1 MKMIKSISEKF
12 KKVRNGILSV
22 GYKIRGKIAKTM
34 MDTSNRVAAT
44 GAVVTALASFDS
56 VTAFAGG
63 GGKDFAGAIFDIVT
77 SVLIIIAVFLGLKG
91 VVGLATSQDDPD
103 GPAKKKAIGSLIGAA
118 ILALLGVSSKV
129 SGLKDYLTMP

>member
-12 KKVRNGILSV
+12 KKVRNTIQSV

-63 GGKDFAGAIFDIVT
+63 GKDFAGAIFDIVT

-91 VVGLATSQDDPD
+91 IVGLATSQDDPD

-129 SGLKDYLTMP
+129 SGLKDYLTIG